1 MCLTLVY
8 LYLLKTLVHTQCIQ
22 QNTLGIVDQKND
34 IVHVGNL
41 RVAVFKV

>member
-8 LYLLKTLVHTQCIQ
+8 LKTLVHMQCIQ
-22 QNTLGIVDQKND
+22 HNTLGIVDQKND

-41 RVAVFKV
+41 RVTVFKV